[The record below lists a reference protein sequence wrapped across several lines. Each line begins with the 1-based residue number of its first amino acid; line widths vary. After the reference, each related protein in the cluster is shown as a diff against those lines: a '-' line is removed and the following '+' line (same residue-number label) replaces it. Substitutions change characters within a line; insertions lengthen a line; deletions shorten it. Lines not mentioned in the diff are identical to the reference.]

1 MNPIHATKR
10 SLACGAACIVVLS
23 LLLTLGCGADTPAQ
37 ASGSDENT
45 NILRLHVIANSDT
58 ATDQAVKLK
67 VRDAVLACVEPGG
80 SAEETENFLLRH
92 GKELQA
98 AVETTLRDNG
108 FSYGAQLML
117 GRYEF
122 PDRSYAGTVYPAGE
136 YKALRVVLGAG
147 GGHNW
152 WCVLFPPLCI
162 VSDAE
167 TVETR
172 PDGIRF
178 ESTILKWFQDWRKAS

>member
-10 SLACGAACIVVLS
+10 SLAYGAACIVVLS

-58 ATDQAVKLK
+58 AADQAVKLK
-67 VRDAVLACVEPGG
+67 VRDAVLACVAPGG

-98 AVETTLRDNG
+98 AVQE
-108 FSYGAQLML
+108 AQEANAAKSRFLSNMSHDIRTPMNAIIGMTDIAL
-117 GRYEF
+117 AHTDSPERMVDCLYKIRQASGHLLSLINNVLDMSRIESGKVELHKIGR
-122 PDRSYAGTVYPAGE
+122 AHV
-136 YKALRVVLGAG
+136 
-147 GGHNW
+147 
-152 WCVLFPPLCI
+152 
-162 VSDAE
+162 
-167 TVETR
+167 
-172 PDGIRF
+172 
-178 ESTILKWFQDWRKAS
+178 

>member
-10 SLACGAACIVVLS
+10 SLAYGAACIVVLS

-58 ATDQAVKLK
+58 AADQAVKLK
-67 VRDAVLACVEPGG
+67 VRDAVLACVEPGS

-117 GRYEF
+117 GRYKV